1 MRERE
6 FGQSCLN
13 FCYRGIG
20 QRPYALKK
28 YLPDR
33 ISSGVFTIAA
43 LCFWCRWRH
52 RVSIQGVSCSAVNLS
67 VFCCFASAAALVQL
81 ASAQAPVHITPPT
94 NTDDRTDPS
103 TSKQGVYRAK
113 PMRMDVDIALIPV
126 TVMDAANRTV
136 ITLGKNNFRL
146 FESGEQ
152 KDIRYFSTEDAPISV
167 GILLDFSF
175 SMKDKIDTARQ
186 ALHQFFENCNPD
198 DDYFVIGFSDYPAL
212 LADATHSTASIEDK
226 LAFAF
231 PHGNTALLDAI
242 YMGLNRLQKAQYSR
256 RALVII
262 SDGGDNHSRYVK
274 NEIRQIVQEADVEIY
289 GLGIFSKVFKTYE
302 ESAGERL
309 LTEIT
314 EATGGHTI
322 TINDVQKLPEIAANL
337 SRVLRSQYV
346 LGYSPGHGA
355 QDAPWR
361 KIKVQAIQTGPGPA
375 LHV

>member
-1 MRERE
+1 M
-6 FGQSCLN
+6 FSGHSFSLLLFCL
-13 FCYRGIG
+13 
-20 QRPYALKK
+20 L
-28 YLPDR
+28 
-33 ISSGVFTIAA
+33 
-43 LCFWCRWRH
+43 
-52 RVSIQGVSCSAVNLS
+52 
-67 VFCCFASAAALVQL
+67 AAALVRP
-81 ASAQAPVHITPPT
+81 ASAQTPVHINPPT
-94 NTDDRTDPS
+94 INDDRNDLS
-103 TSKQGVYRAK
+103 TSKEGVYRAK
-113 PMRMDVDIALIPV
+113 PMRMDVDIALVPV
-126 TVMDAANRTV
+126 TVMDEANRPV

-167 GILLDFSF
+167 GILLDLSF

-198 DDYFVIGFSDYPAL
+198 DDYFVIGFSDYPAM

-226 LAFAF
+226 LAFAV

-242 YMGLNRLQKAQYSR
+242 YMGLDRLQKAQYSR

-262 SDGGDNHSRYVK
+262 SDGGDNHSRYAK
-274 NEIRQIVQEADVEIY
+274 NEIRRIVQEADVEIY

-302 ESAGERL
+302 EWTGERL

-314 EATGGHTI
+314 EATGGRTI

-337 SRVLRSQYV
+337 SRELRSRYV

-355 QDAPWR
+355 QDAPWH
-361 KIKVQAIQTGPGPA
+361 KIKVQVIPTVPGPA
-375 LHV
+375 LHVYNKQGYFSRHN